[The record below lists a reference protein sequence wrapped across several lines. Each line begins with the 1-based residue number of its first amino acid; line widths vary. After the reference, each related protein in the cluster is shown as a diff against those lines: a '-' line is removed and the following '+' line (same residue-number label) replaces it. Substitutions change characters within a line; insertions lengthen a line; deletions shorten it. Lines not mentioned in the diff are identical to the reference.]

1 MNINRQILIL
11 HNGQSG
17 GSLSRCDS
25 VAFKHVKHKHKDTGL
40 PISSTWWTCIGVP
53 HANPLEE
60 NSFQFPVSLYVWC
73 WYVRV
78 ADVLNSSASLTW
90 KRKASP
96 TELLRQKTKSFLGC
110 SGTAWT
116 MLFSTHSACL
126 WTLLWSIPE
135 RPSYSYRKRVQP
147 WRTHKK
153 KGV

>member
-1 MNINRQILIL
+1 MLV
-11 HNGQSG
+11 
-17 GSLSRCDS
+17 CA
-25 VAFKHVKHKHKDTGL
+25 VAPNNKDRIWKHLTCMHECQPDLTL
-40 PISSTWWTCIGVP
+40 TCIKYC
-53 HANPLEE
+53 HANSAL
-60 NSFQFPVSLYVWC
+60 
-73 WYVRV
+73 RV

-153 KGV
+153 KGVKKKRQKYVFFVLFCFFTEVIISTLKSI